1 MLEYAV
7 EFIRGLPPSGV
18 LAFVCFIT
26 LLENVFPPSP
36 SDTILVFCG
45 TLIGLGTV
53 GFVPML
59 AFATLGSVLG
69 FLIMYWVGH
78 RYGTQIIES
87 KRFDFLPVDGI
98 HRAED
103 WFRRYGFWVIVAN
116 RFLSGTRAVI
126 SMVAG
131 IAEMPL
137 GTTTLLSAL
146 SAAVWNGILLFAGAT
161 LGRNW
166 VKMDEYLQLY
176 GKVLLI
182 ILAVAVAG
190 IVAYRFWKKRA
201 VTTK

>member
-1 MLEYAV
+1 
-7 EFIRGLPPSGV
+7 
-18 LAFVCFIT
+18 
-26 LLENVFPPSP
+26 
-36 SDTILVFCG
+36 
-45 TLIGLGTV
+45 
-53 GFVPML
+53 
-59 AFATLGSVLG
+59 
-69 FLIMYWVGH
+69 
-78 RYGTQIIES
+78 
-87 KRFDFLPVDGI
+87 
-98 HRAED
+98 
-103 WFRRYGFWVIVAN
+103 
-116 RFLSGTRAVI
+116 
-126 SMVAG
+126 MVAG

-201 VTTK
+201 ATTR